1 MTEEKLYI
9 GMDIGKN
16 HVLVSCFTEGNG
28 EPETLSTIAG
38 SEQYQITKKEGSD
51 SGILAGRHSNARMRT
66 QAAGRSY
73 RISGNRRRRAA

>member
-28 EPETLSTIAG
+28 RESL
-38 SEQYQITKKEGSD
+38 
-51 SGILAGRHSNARMRT
+51 
-66 QAAGRSY
+66 
-73 RISGNRRRRAA
+73 